1 MIGHNA
7 NSETSHG
14 AIARGA
20 RLSLLEG
27 GTELFLQSDQGAT
40 EKELNSPHARPI
52 GPIRAR
58 RRGQR
63 VRLGHRTPPSVR
75 RTLSYVASRPP
86 FPFVPREAGADVG
99 PGTFPFCRTYSKAS
113 RRVNRAKTA
122 VRAIRTTVNPL
133 SVFVSA
139 IKAYV

>member
-1 MIGHNA
+1 MIGYNA

-14 AIARGA
+14 ATARGG

-27 GTELFLQSDQGAT
+27 GTELFLQSDQAAT

-75 RTLSYVASRPP
+75 IMSSEPSFPTPARPTRPGLFQPPAQRGGECFRRT
-86 FPFVPREAGADVG
+86 
-99 PGTFPFCRTYSKAS
+99 
-113 RRVNRAKTA
+113 
-122 VRAIRTTVNPL
+122 
-133 SVFVSA
+133 
-139 IKAYV
+139 